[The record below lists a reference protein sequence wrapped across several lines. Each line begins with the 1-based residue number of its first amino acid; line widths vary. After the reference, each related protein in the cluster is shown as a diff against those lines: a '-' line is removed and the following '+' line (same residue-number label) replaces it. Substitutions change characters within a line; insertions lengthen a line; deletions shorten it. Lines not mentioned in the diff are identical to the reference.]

1 MDLRV
6 ISTRDCKCMAS
17 MQMQCIYLISGFCAV
32 CVIFIN
38 HWPVD
43 RPDVLCGAG
52 PCTCNLFHR
61 SSVIISFRLLCIPW
75 DRCLQL
81 GDLAFRICTHLSDTW
96 RLASGGCV
104 VQYGGCFWHTL
115 IRTSSIDP

>member
-1 MDLRV
+1 
-6 ISTRDCKCMAS
+6 
-17 MQMQCIYLISGFCAV
+17 MQCIYLISSFCAV
-32 CVIFIN
+32 CVISLITDLLTAPMCCAVLDPAPATYSI
-38 HWPVD
+38 HPSI
-43 RPDVLCGAG
+43 RP
-52 PCTCNLFHR
+52 
-61 SSVIISFRLLCIPW
+61 SVIISFLLLCIPW

>member
-38 HWPVD
+38 HWPID

-52 PCTCNLFHR
+52 PCTYNLFHR

-81 GDLAFRICTHLSDTW
+81 GDLAFRICY
-96 RLASGGCV
+96 ASV
-104 VQYGGCFWHTL
+104 
-115 IRTSSIDP
+115 